1 MENNDYIFDLLKII
15 LPALLVLAAA
25 VLVLKKTAPG
35 SRKETEH
42 MLSLRLQAYE
52 MLVLLIERIS
62 PSSLLVR
69 NHRPGIS
76 AAELN
81 ALLIAEI
88 RAEFEHNIT
97 QQLYVSERS
106 WQMTRSLKDR
116 TISMING
123 IVQNLPEDASGM
135 DLTKAVLNHIS
146 SLESDPYQQTLALL
160 REEVKAFF

>member
-1 MENNDYIFDLLKII
+1 MENTDYILDLMKII

-25 VLVLKKTAPG
+25 ALVWKKAASG
-35 SRKETEH
+35 SPKEQGQT
-42 MLSLRLQAYE
+42 LPLRLQAYE
-52 MLVLLIERIS
+52 RLVLLVERIS

-69 NHRPGIS
+69 NHQPGMS
-76 AAELN
+76 ARELN
-81 ALLIAEI
+81 AILIAEI

-106 WQMTRSLKDR
+106 WQMTRSLKDK

-123 IVQNLPEDASGM
+123 IARSLPEEAAGM
-135 DLTKAVLNHIS
+135 ELTRAVLNHVS
-146 SLESDPYQQTLALL
+146 SLETDPYQQALTLL